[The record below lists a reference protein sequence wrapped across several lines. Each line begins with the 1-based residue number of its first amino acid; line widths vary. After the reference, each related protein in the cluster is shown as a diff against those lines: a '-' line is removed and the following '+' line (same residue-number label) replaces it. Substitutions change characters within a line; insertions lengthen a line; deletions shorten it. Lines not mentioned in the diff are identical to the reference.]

1 MHPSSLHSGND
12 RTRLPSSLL
21 GSHTDPLM
29 GGRSWLPR
37 AAAGRHAEAEWTSWF
52 SNGGGGSLQKVK
64 LLNVSEQGKSEEWLL
79 FSSGKTWSTTSQSL
93 TYLEGHAQGRR
104 PQGTPA
110 QGSTCHAP
118 HAELRNQKTHGQRPE
133 PGLTLRRVL

>member
-1 MHPSSLHSGND
+1 
-12 RTRLPSSLL
+12 
-21 GSHTDPLM
+21 M

-37 AAAGRHAEAEWTSWF
+37 AAEGCHAEAEWTSWF

-93 TYLEGHAQGRR
+93 TYLEGHA
-104 PQGTPA
+104 
-110 QGSTCHAP
+110 P
-118 HAELRNQKTHGQRPE
+118 HAELRNQETHGLRPE
-133 PGLTLRRVL
+133 PGLTLRRAL